1 MPRPTSSAFSKSVDG
16 RPNPG
21 SPRWGGVHGS
31 GSNQGQSSDNT
42 SRRGVTPVSSPR
54 SYPPPPGSGSSR
66 GSSARDQHGLRGTIT
81 DISGRNSSGSAGSR
95 GRKSIESD
103 CGGGAREDGGEDSGR
118 IRVAVRVRPFSEKE
132 KLAGKHC
139 VISMAANQT
148 KILDPAFFDSEDG
161 SSSPGDRSMWER
173 TFNFD
178 HSFWSHSS
186 GGRGLGGGRFS
197 SQADVHQALG
207 IFLLDNACRGFNCS
221 LFAYGQTG
229 SGKTYTMLGDSSDL
243 TSAAG
248 EGTAGLIPRIC
259 VELFERFGLSNSR
272 EADGR
277 GAVENA
283 SRKSGQASI
292 QVSFCEIYN
301 EQVRDLFAEGAS
313 GHGLRVREHPTKG
326 AFVEGLSAR
335 PVVCYQQV
343 QQLLEDGM
351 SARATAATAM
361 NEVSSRSH
369 AIFTIHITVT
379 FTTKFSHGG
388 RDGKGGAEEGDAE
401 DDVSSR
407 TSKICLV
414 DLAGSERANATGAK
428 GDRLREAANINK
440 SLSTL
445 GDVIKA
451 LAKKA
456 NSGRGSG
463 GGGASSNN
471 SSNSESFIPY
481 RNSMLTWLLKDS
493 IGGNSK
499 TVMLAAISPV
509 AEAYQETMSTL
520 RYVERAKDIVNSIAI
535 NDANANPL
543 VGKLREEVRALQEL
557 LEVKEAGIAEHEA
570 KEAMLTAALERA
582 REGDDDK
589 VLRALADADDL
600 QASLQA
606 ERREKESLEAAAAK
620 QARSQERKHAR
631 ELQQQA
637 DRHAADS
644 EERQK
649 QHEEEMSRAREE
661 AEQVLACE
669 VGLAK
674 DQAVKERESL
684 RTEWEEAAEVERLAV
699 SKYHQEEMAA
709 VVEQHRTKM
718 ERSIQESVDAAARAA
733 ESAAT
738 ELSELRAKHAIDVA
752 ESSAAAEARQA
763 QEIQRLREEFD
774 LEKESMITATSEAR
788 LAEEAARDTEMQE
801 RIATAVAAAD
811 ETREAAIQELRDQH
825 DRSFEEL
832 RKVHAVAVKAAIDE
846 ATERLRAEHED
857 EKAAAQSAAETTL
870 KESRL
875 EEARLTEKKH
885 AADTEAAI
893 SALSQRHE
901 AEVDAL
907 RLANETAL
915 KKAQHDADA
924 KLAARV
930 REAAE
935 DASATQ
941 AESARTLQALT
952 DSHNEKLASA
962 RREYDSGLQRAVE
975 EERSKAK
982 VEQADAT
989 EALRAEAEEA
999 RAVAEQKHREE
1010 ICAVE
1015 QRLEAEIK
1023 ALVDDSELRER
1034 EAVEK
1039 LAAENENS
1047 AAEAKAKHGEALAA
1061 AEVRWRDAAETAAM
1075 AAEKQRTADIEAA
1088 ELRASEA
1095 FAKLQ
1100 SQVAATL
1107 AAEQEKHRDEMR
1119 RIEKQ
1124 HKVDVE
1130 AVRAAAEDKR
1140 ASDLTAAE
1148 NLLSRSLSD
1157 AQNEREGA
1165 IAALDAKHREALALS
1180 EAKHKDEVT
1189 RLVADAEDRLSR
1201 SSVQTETEHGAAME
1215 ALDAQHREAV
1225 AIRDATHREE
1235 MSSLAA
1241 DAERKRETAARKAEE
1256 KLVSAL
1262 SAMKTET
1269 EAVTAAQDARHR
1281 DEMLKAQEGF
1291 KAETLRAATGAE
1303 SRREADLVVLR
1314 QEIAQGEDKIK
1325 VVSEL
1330 VEQRIAALREKMAE
1344 LKEAHKEELIRL
1356 GDEHSAAVGKAE
1368 KRHAA
1373 ELSSAE
1379 STYKSSADAIR
1390 VEMAEEKAEFV
1401 SKHLLEMRKVKEA
1414 GVAELQRASR
1424 EAEERN
1430 AAQQVK
1436 AASELDEAKA
1446 AHLRDLQA
1454 AAASA
1459 EEARKA
1465 ELEAAQDTLASTTS
1479 ELKSEIA
1486 RLEEQHRDELQRKI
1500 SEARETES
1508 DVHAKGLAEAI
1519 AEANAAHEKKLEDSL
1534 QAERSS
1540 HAAALS
1546 AIGEEREAEREAAV
1560 TETNTLR
1567 ETLQSEHR
1575 LAVDALEE
1583 AHRVA
1588 IERSEESS
1596 KKVVEELKV
1605 KVEVAQTAAADAQA
1619 SANELETRA
1628 EALDE
1633 MLKASVGSNEEEL
1646 AGHRSRVAQLQGFVA
1661 RREAAVASASADGNG
1676 DGTNL
1681 SPAASRSLQQRVS
1694 DLRALAV
1701 GAGVAGLNVGG
1712 GETGLAAFASTGLV
1726 EGLTMEKYA
1735 EELEV
1740 VLVRATVEA
1749 ATARQDHLE
1758 ADLQCQGV
1766 TRQLVGLKLVHAQLR
1781 ECLEDTQVKLEHK
1794 SQSAARRLLN
1804 SAARLAYEFAK
1815 PDRFSSSPPRS
1826 PKSTK
1831 PRAMNRQNSAS
1842 RSPRSRA
1849 RGIGAVR
1856 RNKAP
1861 QQEGEAVSNEQVAID
1876 FSATL

>member
-1 MPRPTSSAFSKSVDG
+1 MPRPTSSSFSRNIDG

-21 SPRWGGVHGS
+21 SPRWGGAHGS
-31 GSNQGQSSDNT
+31 GSNQGQSSDIT
-42 SRRGVTPVSSPR
+42 SKRGVTPVSSPR
-54 SYPPPPGSGSSR
+54 SYHPPSGSGSSR
-66 GSSARDQHGLRGTIT
+66 GSSARDQHVLRGTIT
-81 DISGRNSSGSAGSR
+81 DISGRNSSGSTGSR

-103 CGGGAREDGGEDSGR
+103 CGGGAREEGGEDSGR

-132 KLAGKHC
+132 KLAGKRC

-186 GGRGLGGGRFS
+186 AGRGLGGGRFS

-259 VELFERFGLSNSR
+259 VELFERFGLSNGR
-272 EADGR
+272 EADCR
-277 GAVENA
+277 VAAENA
-283 SRKSGQASI
+283 FRKNGQASI

-301 EQVRDLFAEGAS
+301 EQVRDLFAEGGS
-313 GHGLRVREHPTKG
+313 GLGLRVREHPTKG

-379 FTTKFSHGG
+379 FTTKLSHGG
-388 RDGKGGAEEGDAE
+388 REGKGGVEEGDAE

-407 TSKICLV
+407 SSKICLV

-456 NSGRGSG
+456 DSGRGSG
-463 GGGASSNN
+463 GGGVSSNN
-471 SSNSESFIPY
+471 NSNSESFIPY

-570 KEAMLTAALERA
+570 KEAMLTVALERA
-582 REGDDDK
+582 REGGEDK

-600 QASLQA
+600 RAALQA
-606 ERREKESLEAAAAK
+606 ERRDKESLETASAK

-637 DRHAADS
+637 DRHTADFEAS
-644 EERQK
+644 QK
-649 QHEEEMSRAREE
+649 QHEKEMSRAREE
-661 AEQVLACE
+661 AAQMLACE

-674 DQAVKERESL
+674 DQTVKERESL
-684 RTEWEEAAEVERLAV
+684 RAECEEAAEAERVAV
-699 SKYHQEEMAA
+699 AKSHREEVAGIL
-709 VVEQHRTKM
+709 EQHRTEI
-718 ERSIQESVDAAARAA
+718 ERQSQESVDAAA
-733 ESAAT
+733 T
-738 ELSELRAKHAIDVA
+738 ELSEIRAKHAIYVA
-752 ESSAAAEARQA
+752 ESSASAEARQA

-774 LEKESMITATSEAR
+774 REKESMKTATNEAR
-788 LAEEAARDTEMQE
+788 LAEEVARDTEMQE
-801 RIATAVAAAD
+801 RIARATAAANAA
-811 ETREAAIQELRDQH
+811 REAAIQELRDQH

-832 RKVHAVAVKAAIDE
+832 SKVHAVAVKAAVEE
-846 ATERLRAEHED
+846 ATERLQLEHEN
-857 EKAAAQSAAETTL
+857 EMAATRSAAETTL

-875 EEARLTEKKH
+875 EEARLLEKKH
-885 AADTEAAI
+885 AADAEAAL
-893 SALSQRHE
+893 SAVSQRYE
-901 AEVDAL
+901 AEQDAL
-907 RLANETAL
+907 RLASEAAL
-915 KKAQHDADA
+915 EKGQRDADA
-924 KLAARV
+924 KLEARV
-930 REAAE
+930 REFAE
-935 DASATQ
+935 DASVMQ

-952 DSHNEKLASA
+952 DSHIEELATA
-962 RREYDSGLQRAVE
+962 NRENDSKLQRAIE

-982 VEQADAT
+982 VEQAGAT

-1010 ICAVE
+1010 IRAVE
-1015 QRLEAEIK
+1015 ERLEAEIK
-1023 ALVDDSELRER
+1023 ALVDDSEVRER
-1034 EAVEK
+1034 ETVEALTAK
-1039 LAAENENS
+1039 NETSATEAKARHEGAFANAEERWREAAEAAALAAE
-1047 AAEAKAKHGEALAA
+1047 K
-1061 AEVRWRDAAETAAM
+1061 R
-1075 AAEKQRTADIEAA
+1075 RTDDVEAA

-1100 SQVAATL
+1100 TQAAATL

-1124 HKVDVE
+1124 HEVNVE

-1140 ASDLTAAE
+1140 TTELAAAD

-1157 AQNEREGA
+1157 AQNERAGA
-1165 IAALDAKHREALALS
+1165 IAALDTQHREALALA
-1180 EAKHKDEVT
+1180 EAAHKDEVA
-1189 RLVADAEDRLSR
+1189 RLFADAEDRLSR
-1201 SSVQTETEHGAAME
+1201 SLVQTENERRAAME
-1215 ALDAQHREAV
+1215 ALDVQHREAM
-1225 AIRDATHREE
+1225 AIRNAAHREE
-1235 MSSLAA
+1235 LDTLAA
-1241 DAERKRETAARKAEE
+1241 DAERKAEKAAHKAEE
-1256 KLVSAL
+1256 KIVSAL
-1262 SAMKTET
+1262 AAIKAETET
-1269 EAVTAAQDARHR
+1269 ATAAQDAWHR
-1281 DEMLKAQEGF
+1281 DELRKVQQGF
-1291 KAETLRAATGAE
+1291 EAEALRASTAADK
-1303 SRREADLVVLR
+1303 RREAQLAALR
-1314 QEIAQGEDKIK
+1314 QEVAQGEDKTK
-1325 VVSEL
+1325 EVSEL
-1330 VEQRIAALREKMAE
+1330 AEQRIAAISEKMAE
-1344 LKEAHKEELIRL
+1344 LKEAHKEELSRL
-1356 GDEHSAAVGKAE
+1356 GEEHTAAVGEAE

-1373 ELSSAE
+1373 ELFDAE
-1379 STYKSSADAIR
+1379 NTYKTSADAIR
-1390 VEMAEEKAEFV
+1390 LEMAEEKAEFV
-1401 SKHLLEMRKVKEA
+1401 SKHLLEMRKVKEI

-1424 EAEERN
+1424 EAEERS
-1430 AAQQVK
+1430 AAQQQK
-1436 AASELDEAKA
+1436 AASDLGEAKA

-1459 EEARKA
+1459 EEARTA
-1465 ELEAAQDTLASTTS
+1465 EFEAAQDTLASTTS

-1500 SEARETES
+1500 AEAREAES
-1508 DVHAKGLAEAI
+1508 NAHAKSLADAI
-1519 AEANAAHEKKLEDSL
+1519 AEADAVHESKLEDSL

-1540 HAAALS
+1540 HADALS
-1546 AIGEEREAEREAAV
+1546 AISEERKAEREAAAA
-1560 TETNTLR
+1560 EINNLR
-1567 ETLQSEHR
+1567 ETLQSKHR

-1583 AHRVA
+1583 AHRIA
-1588 IERSEESS
+1588 TERSEKSS
-1596 KKVVEELKV
+1596 KKVVEELEV
-1605 KVEVAQTAAADAQA
+1605 KVEAAQTAAADAQA

-1628 EALDE
+1628 DALDE
-1633 MLKASVGSNEEEL
+1633 MLKASVGSNEQEL

-1661 RREAAVASASADGNG
+1661 RREAAAASASTADNG
-1676 DGTNL
+1676 DSTNL

-1701 GAGVAGLNVGG
+1701 GAGATGLKVGG
-1712 GETGLAAFASTGLV
+1712 GETGLAAFANTGLV
-1726 EGLTMEKYA
+1726 EGFTMEKYA

-1794 SQSAARRLLN
+1794 SQSAGRRLLN

-1849 RGIGAVR
+1849 RGIAGR

>member
-1 MPRPTSSAFSKSVDG
+1 MAIA
-16 RPNPG
+16 
-21 SPRWGGVHGS
+21 
-31 GSNQGQSSDNT
+31 Q
-42 SRRGVTPVSSPR
+42 
-54 SYPPPPGSGSSR
+54 
-66 GSSARDQHGLRGTIT
+66 
-81 DISGRNSSGSAGSR
+81 
-95 GRKSIESD
+95 
-103 CGGGAREDGGEDSGR
+103 
-118 IRVAVRVRPFSEKE
+118 VRPFSEKE
-132 KLAGKHC
+132 KLAGKRC

-186 GGRGLGGGRFS
+186 AGRGLGGGRFS

-272 EADGR
+272 EADCR
-277 GAVENA
+277 GAAENA
-283 SRKSGQASI
+283 FRKSGQASI

-301 EQVRDLFAEGAS
+301 EQVRDLFAEGGS

-379 FTTKFSHGG
+379 FTTKLSHGE
-388 RDGKGGAEEGDAE
+388 REGKGGAEEGDAE

-407 TSKICLV
+407 SSKICLV

-456 NSGRGSG
+456 DSGRGSG

-557 LEVKEAGIAEHEA
+557 LEEKEVGIAEHKA

-600 QASLQA
+600 QAALQA
-606 ERREKESLEAAAAK
+606 ERKDKESLEAASAK

-637 DRHAADS
+637 GRHAADFEAS
-644 EERQK
+644 QK

-661 AEQVLACE
+661 AAQMLACE

-684 RTEWEEAAEVERLAV
+684 RAECEEAAKAEHLAV
-699 SKYHQEEMAA
+699 AKSHQEEI
-709 VVEQHRTKM
+709 EGILKQHRTEI
-718 ERSIQESVDAAARAA
+718 ERQSQESVDAAAHAA

-752 ESSAAAEARQA
+752 DSTAAAEARQA

-774 LEKESMITATSEAR
+774 REKESMKTATNEAR

-801 RIATAVAAAD
+801 RIATATAAANKA
-811 ETREAAIQELRDQH
+811 REAAIQELRDQN

-832 RKVHAVAVKAAIDE
+832 SKVHAVAVKAAVEE
-846 ATERLRAEHED
+846 ATERLRVEHEN
-857 EKAAAQSAAETTL
+857 EMAAARSAADTTL

-875 EEARLTEKKH
+875 EEARLSEKTH
-885 AADTEAAI
+885 AADAEA
-893 SALSQRHE
+893 LNQRYE
-901 AEVDAL
+901 SELDAL
-907 RLANETAL
+907 RLASEAAL
-915 KKAQHDADA
+915 EKGQRDADA

-935 DASATQ
+935 DASVMQ
-941 AESARTLQALT
+941 AESARTLQALK
-952 DSHNEKLASA
+952 DSHIEELATA
-962 RREYDSGLQRAVE
+962 NREYDSRLKRAVD

-989 EALRAEAEEA
+989 EALRAEADEA
-999 RAVAEQKHREE
+999 RAVAEHEHREE
-1010 ICAVE
+1010 IRAVE
-1015 QRLEAEIK
+1015 ERLEAEIK

-1034 EAVEK
+1034 ESVEA
-1039 LAAENENS
+1039 LTAENETS
-1047 AAEAKAKHGEALAA
+1047 AAEAKARHEGALAA
-1061 AEVRWRDAAETAAM
+1061 AEERWRDAAEAAAV
-1075 AAEKQRTADIEAA
+1075 AAEKKRTADVEAA

-1100 SQVAATL
+1100 TQAAATL
-1107 AAEQEKHRDEMR
+1107 AADQEKSRDEMR

-1124 HKVDVE
+1124 HEANAE
-1130 AVRAAAEDKR
+1130 AVRAAAEEKR
-1140 ASDLTAAE
+1140 ATDLAAAD

-1157 AQNEREGA
+1157 AQNERAGA
-1165 IAALDAKHREALALS
+1165 IAALDTQHREALALS
-1180 EAKHKDEVT
+1180 EATHEDEVA

-1201 SSVQTETEHGAAME
+1201 SLVQTENGHRAAME
-1215 ALDAQHREAV
+1215 ALDAQHREALAV
-1225 AIRDATHREE
+1225 RDATHRQA
-1235 MSSLAA
+1235 MDSLAA
-1241 DAERKRETAARKAEE
+1241 DAQREAEAAARKAEE

-1262 SAMKTET
+1262 SAIKSET
-1269 EAVTAAQDARHR
+1269 EATTAAQDARQR
-1281 DEMLKAQEGF
+1281 DELRKVQEGF
-1291 KAETLRAATGAE
+1291 EAEALRAATAAE
-1303 SRREADLVVLR
+1303 NRREANLAALR
-1314 QEIAQGEDKIK
+1314 QEVAQGEEKTK
-1325 VVSEL
+1325 EVSESA
-1330 VEQRIAALREKMAE
+1330 EQRIAALSEKMVE

-1356 GDEHSAAVGKAE
+1356 SEWHTAAVGEAE

-1373 ELSSAE
+1373 ELSDAE
-1379 STYKSSADAIR
+1379 STYRTSADTIR
-1390 VEMAEEKAEFV
+1390 VEMAEQKAEFV

-1424 EAEERN
+1424 EAEERS
-1430 AAQQVK
+1430 AAQQLK

-1465 ELEAAQDTLASTTS
+1465 EFEAAQDTLASTTS

-1486 RLEEQHRDELQRKI
+1486 RLEEQHRDDLQGKI
-1500 SEARETES
+1500 AEAREAES
-1508 DVHAKGLAEAI
+1508 NAHAKGLADTI
-1519 AEANAAHEKKLEDSL
+1519 AEADAVHERKLEDSL
-1534 QAERSS
+1534 QVERSS

-1546 AIGEEREAEREAAV
+1546 AISEQHEAEREAAA
-1560 TETNTLR
+1560 TEINNLR
-1567 ETLQSEHR
+1567 ESLQSEHR

-1596 KKVVEELKV
+1596 KKVVEELEV
-1605 KVEVAQTAAADAQA
+1605 KVEAAQTAAADAQA

-1633 MLKASVGSNEEEL
+1633 MLKASVGSNEQEL

-1661 RREAAVASASADGNG
+1661 RREAAVASASTDDNG
-1676 DGTNL
+1676 DSANL

-1701 GAGVAGLNVGG
+1701 GAGAAGLKVGG
-1712 GETGLAAFASTGLV
+1712 GETGLATFASTGLV

-1815 PDRFSSSPPRS
+1815 PDRFSTSPPRS

-1849 RGIGAVR
+1849 RGIAGR

-1861 QQEGEAVSNEQVAID
+1861 QQEGEAVSNEQVPID